1 MYKKT
6 FWKTVL
12 EIIHAIPI
20 PPPCNCSWPTVL
32 RDARTVR
39 ICPRVGKKISARAL
53 AHLSRRLF
61 PIIGHNSSRTCL
73 FLYTNLQALNMRTP
87 DDITVPTRPMSET
100 RARPG
105 HETTC
110 RHRERA
116 VPVQSILVQSQSQL
130 PCMQHGNQSLKR
142 DERERERES
151 QLPSR
156 CDIRHVRERESRVR
170 ARAVSRSK
178 SELTRAYKGRV
189 RESHELPC
197 MRHVR
202 ESESRVRASES
213 ESGA

>member
-1 MYKKT
+1 M
-6 FWKTVL
+6 L
-12 EIIHAIPI
+12 A
-20 PPPCNCSWPTVL
+20 
-32 RDARTVR
+32 VR
-39 ICPRVGKKISARAL
+39 RAHLSRPL
-53 AHLSRRLF
+53 AHLSRRF
-61 PIIGHNSSRTCL
+61 VSTGQIPDRGHSSLRTCL
-73 FLYTNLQALNMRTP
+73 FSVHQLTSAQRMRTP
-87 DDITVPTRPMSET
+87 DDIMVPTRPMSET

>member
-1 MYKKT
+1 MYKKA

-20 PPPCNCSWPTVL
+20 PPSCNCSSADRAR

-39 ICPRVGKKISARAL
+39 ICPREVGKSARRSAREPWPICRDASSPL
-53 AHLSRRLF
+53 GKF
-61 PIIGHNSSRTCL
+61 PIIGHSSLRTCL
-73 FLYTNLQALNMRTP
+73 FSVHQLTSAQRMRTP
-87 DDITVPTRPMSET
+87 DDIMVPTRPMSET

-156 CDIRHVRERESRVR
+156 CDIRHVRESESRVR

-178 SELTRAYKGRV
+178 SELTRA
-189 RESHELPC
+189 E
-197 MRHVR
+197 
-202 ESESRVRASES
+202 
-213 ESGA
+213 